1 MNNSN
6 NFNILNNYMYSSN
19 REYNNAFYS
28 SPQIPLAK
36 YECSPIVTIEK
47 YKVMNLRLI
56 TDGVVSGVKNNTSH
70 LINFPNQA
78 TPMFK
83 EINDRDCDRDKN
95 RETFAANSFGEKY
108 RNNTNSETSNNKIK
122 NPLNLNT
129 SSSLISNYIE
139 RHGHGKGNTNKGT
152 SFLPNVFSSL
162 RRYDKDSAF
171 NHFFSRRNEGDDS
184 RSFRKKLDYY
194 RHEKDAKMIMKMAPP
209 SGHSFLNRKTKNPSR
224 RNSIEHYMTK
234 LFRIDEIIIDG
245 KKINFLLNEDL
256 YDGQS
261 NTSNKSNKSLEPEKI
276 ESFYSQEVIKPFY
289 DNNFKRFSIINKSE
303 TSSSSRGSPK
313 SPKNPKSPSKKNQVL
328 VTKISHNIDSAQFKK
343 IFLRQIKKN
352 TLPISNTLSLS
363 PLKLFEEKIKN
374 FKNSFTAMQN
384 DYISRSRKI
393 LNYELFSQVTKD
405 LTELNLL
412 CDSLVDCAS
421 ELNKCTSKRNKKKN
435 RNYSQE
441 NYDCTMCHRSFDT
454 GQGLGGHMSRMHPN
468 CSVQYKIKMKVRKSR
483 SKERQLLQEAKKRL
497 LTEYNYDY
505 STLIAVGQKKIIKKI
520 LFEHRKEY
528 KDIQSQLKKEKP
540 NK

>member
-6 NFNILNNYMYSSN
+6 NFNILNNFMYSSN
-19 REYNNAFYS
+19 RDYNNAFYS

-56 TDGVVSGVKNNTSH
+56 TDGIVSGVKNNTSH
-70 LINFPNQA
+70 LINFPNQV

-83 EINDRDCDRDKN
+83 EINDRDRN
-95 RETFAANSFGEKY
+95 RETFAANSFGEKNG
-108 RNNTNSETSNNKIK
+108 NNISSETSNNKIK

-129 SSSLISNYIE
+129 SSNLIGNYIE
-139 RHGHGKGNTNKGT
+139 RQGNGNTYKGT

-162 RRYDKDSAF
+162 RRYDKDLAL
-171 NHFFSRRNEGDDS
+171 NNYLSRGHDRDDS
-184 RSFRKKLDYY
+184 QCVRKKLDYY
-194 RHEKDAKMIMKMAPP
+194 RHEKDVKMIMKMAPP
-209 SGHSFLNRKTKNPSR
+209 RGHSFLNRKTKNSSR
-224 RNSIEHYMTK
+224 RNSIEQYMTK

-256 YDGQS
+256 FDGLS
-261 NTSNKSNKSLEPEKI
+261 NISNNSQKI
-276 ESFYSQEVIKPFY
+276 DSFYSQEVIKPFY
-289 DNNFKRFSIINKSE
+289 DNNFKRFNNINKNE
-303 TSSSSRGSPK
+303 TSYSSSSRGSPK

-328 VTKISHNIDSAQFKK
+328 VNKISHLIDSAQFRK
-343 IFLRQIKKN
+343 IFLRQMKKS
-352 TLPISNTLSLS
+352 TLPINSLT
-363 PLKLFEEKIKN
+363 PLKLFKEKIEN
-374 FKNSFTAMQN
+374 LKNSFTAMQN

-393 LNYELFSQVTKD
+393 LNYDLFSQVAKH
-405 LTELNLL
+405 LNELNLL

-421 ELNKCTSKRNKKKN
+421 ELNKTTSKRNKKKN

-441 NYDCTMCHRSFDT
+441 NYDCTICHRSFDT

-505 STLIAVGQKKIIKKI
+505 STLIAIGEKKLIKKI
-520 LFEHRKEY
+520 LFEHRREY
-528 KDIQSQLKKEKP
+528 KDIQLQLKKEKQI
-540 NK
+540 K